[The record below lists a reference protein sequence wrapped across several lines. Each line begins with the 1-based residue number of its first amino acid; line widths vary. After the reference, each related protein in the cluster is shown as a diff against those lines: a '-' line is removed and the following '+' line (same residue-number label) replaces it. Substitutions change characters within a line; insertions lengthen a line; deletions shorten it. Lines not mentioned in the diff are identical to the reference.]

1 MNQKFTRAGLMMIAL
16 IAQLSMQ
23 AFNVTFRVD
32 MSQQSD
38 FTTPEVNGSFN
49 GWCGGCFQLTD
60 GDGDNIW
67 EGTANLASGAYEYK
81 FAADGWSSQENLI
94 QGSACT
100 VTNFGFTNRSL
111 VVTGDVVLPV
121 VCWGACVGCASA
133 PSFYDVTFQVDMNG
147 QTGFTTPELN
157 GSFNGWCGNC
167 TAMSDANGDG
177 IWSVTVSLQ
186 EGSYE
191 YKFSHDNWS
200 GQESLSPG
208 SSCTITTGSF
218 TNRVITVSQDEVLP
232 AVCFGSCAACGVNNG
247 PFDVTFRL
255 DMSDV
260 TFNYG
265 IPEVNGT
272 FNGWCGGCA
281 PMSDLDGD
289 DIWTITIP
297 LQAGAYEY
305 KFAYDNWT
313 GQEELIAGSSCT
325 ITADG
330 FTNRTID
337 VTAEAILDV
346 VCWNSCTACNVIV
359 LNQMN
364 LPVTFDDA
372 QVEYGLIGFDGSE
385 DAAIV
390 VDPTDAANMVARVTK
405 SANAGASSGVTMTAP
420 AELGFSSAVPFAAG
434 ATTMSVR
441 VWSPDA
447 GIQVRLKVE
456 DHNDPTHSV
465 ETNVTTSVSNDWET
479 LVFDFSNQSAGT
491 APLNFGY
498 IYDKATIF
506 FNFGVNGATA
516 GEKTYY
522 FDDVEF
528 GGEVVVGSEFS
539 VTFQVDMQNV
549 SGFITPEVNGTF
561 NGWCG
566 GCFPLTDAD
575 GDGIW
580 TGTAVI
586 PAGTH
591 EYKFA
596 HDSWEGQENLSPDLS
611 CVISNFGFTNRT
623 LEVNSNIVLPVV
635 CWGSCGNCEETP
647 QSHQVTFQ
655 VDMNGV
661 VGFNTPEVNG
671 TFNNW
676 CGNCF
681 TMTDVNGDGIWQA
694 TTTLLEGNYEYK
706 FSYDN
711 WSGSEQLTA
720 GDPCTVTNGAFVNR
734 LLNIESDTTLAPVCW
749 AQCEPCSMPE
759 PVSVTFTVDLTGV
772 DASSVEISGSF
783 NNYCTGCQP
792 MTAMG
797 DNMYTTTIDVMPGV
811 LYYWF
816 TINNGI
822 TAENLQES
830 TCTVSLDTL
839 VVREVIASEDINVD
853 VVCWESC
860 AACLVGISE
869 TLSEQVA
876 IMPNPANESFNLV
889 FPGNS
894 KANYEVID
902 QTGRVVMIGSFGDAN
917 RVNVST
923 VALPAGI
930 YEVLITNASTRLNRK
945 LIVQH

>member
-1 MNQKFTRAGLMMIAL
+1 MNQKFTRVGLMMLAL

-49 GWCGGCFQLTD
+49 SWCGNCFQMTD
-60 GDGDNIW
+60 ADGDNIW
-67 EGTANLASGAYEYK
+67 EATTNLASGNYEYK
-81 FAADGWSSQENLI
+81 FSADGWGSQESLL
-94 QGSACT
+94 QGSPCT
-100 VTNFGFTNRSL
+100 VTNFGFTNRTL

-186 EGSYE
+186 EGTYE

-208 SSCTITTGSF
+208 SSCTVTTGSF

-232 AVCFGSCAACGVNNG
+232 AVCFGSCAPCGINTG

-265 IPEVNGT
+265 IPEINGT

-305 KFAYDNWT
+305 KFAYDSWT
-313 GQEELIAGSSCT
+313 GQEELSAGSSCT
-325 ITADG
+325 ITTEG

-346 VCWNSCTACNVIV
+346 VCWNSCSACNVIV

-390 VDPTDAANMVARVTK
+390 VDPTDATNMVARVTK
-405 SANAGASSGVTMTAP
+405 SATAGASSGVTITAP
-420 AELGFSSAVPFAAG
+420 AELGFSSAVPFATG

-456 DHNDPTHSV
+456 DHTNPTHSV
-465 ETNVTTSVSNDWET
+465 ETNVTTSVANDWET
-479 LVFDFSNQSAGT
+479 LVFDFSNQSVGT
-491 APLNFGY
+491 APINFGY

-528 GGEVVVGSEFS
+528 GGEVVVGTEFS

-596 HDSWEGQENLSPDLS
+596 HDSWGGQENLSPALS

-635 CWGSCGNCEETP
+635 CWGSCGNCDETP

-681 TMTDVNGDGIWQA
+681 TMSDANGDGIWQA
-694 TTTLLEGNYEYK
+694 TTTLLEGSYEYK

-720 GDPCTVTNGAFVNR
+720 GDPCTLINGAFVNR
-734 LLNIESDTTLAPVCW
+734 ALNVESDTILAPVCW

-783 NNYCTGCQP
+783 NNYCSSCQP

-797 DNMYTTTIDVMPGV
+797 DNMYSTTIDVMPGV

-816 TINNGI
+816 TINNGV
-822 TAENLQES
+822 TAENLQEG
-830 TCTVSLDTL
+830 TCTVSLDTV

-860 AACLVGISE
+860 AACLVGVSE
-869 TLSEQVA
+869 MLSEQVA

-894 KANYEVID
+894 KATYEVID
-902 QTGRVVMIGSFGDAN
+902 QTGRVVMIGSFGDAT

-923 VALPAGI
+923 ETLPAGI
-930 YEVLITNASTRLNRK
+930 YQVLISNESTRLNRK